1 MYGGG
6 GQHLGHQAVVP
17 HHVSPVWSVDDGL
30 EVRMAGQVMSRH
42 VLTSTLIGLH
52 LYLVARREEGV
63 EPHYELRVSLEQQ
76 RHSRYDAWS
85 VDGLRF
91 EFLKVQSLLS
101 AVLTTL
107 VTRVFLH
114 DVEEIIVDLGLAPEL
129 ELDLVQVGEGVL
141 NLQPLEGG
149 RL

>member
-1 MYGGG
+1 
-6 GQHLGHQAVVP
+6 
-17 HHVSPVWSVDDGL
+17 
-30 EVRMAGQVMSRH
+30 MSRH
-42 VLTSTLIGLH
+42 VLTRTLIGLH

-63 EPHYELRVSLEQQ
+63 EPHYELRVALEQQ
-76 RHSRYDAWS
+76 RHSRYDAWG

-101 AVLTTL
+101 AISTTL
-107 VTRVFLH
+107 VTRVYLH

-129 ELDLVQVGEGVL
+129 ELDLVQVGESIL
-141 NLQPLEGG
+141 HLQSLERW